1 MVLNNFWAN
10 LHIAFFPLCFYLIMN
25 FTYLDVFIYSSVIKS
40 EKKILQDFLNRYIDS
55 FVIYIIGLSIEF
67 QFVGEFRQYDGISM
81 KLVVYCWIEC
91 RNVVYWNERR
101 ECVCLCLNT
110 YPCISL
116 FNQTEATCKDELL
129 AQYQNQTS
137 TSEYKTIFVDIHTL
151 WFCSL
156 CDQSF
161 FI

>member
-1 MVLNNFWAN
+1 MSKFAYCILFPFF
-10 LHIAFFPLCFYLIMN
+10 HIIMN
-25 FTYLDVFIYSSVIKS
+25 FAHLDFFHLFKCDKNKRRCKLFNSLHWLYVIC
-40 EKKILQDFLNRYIDS
+40 
-55 FVIYIIGLSIEF
+55 IIGLSIEF
-67 QFVGEFRQYDGISM
+67 QFVGDFRQYDGISM
-81 KLVVYCWIEC
+81 KFVVYCWIEC

-161 FI
+161 FLFKKIRR

>member
-1 MVLNNFWAN
+1 M
-10 LHIAFFPLCFYLIMN
+10 HIAFVSSLFSYNNEFCTFR
-25 FTYLDVFIYSSVIKS
+25 FFIYSSVIKS
-40 EKKILQDFLNRYIDS
+40 GKKYFKLFKSLHWL
-55 FVIYIIGLSIEF
+55 FVICIIGLSIEF

-81 KLVVYCWIEC
+81 KFVVYCWIEC

-161 FI
+161 FYLKRWIEKIH